1 MASQMQETEAQVS
14 ETSLPQPAGPV
25 LYRPPHLCSLPLQ
38 EHLRDGVD
46 LTQVKKPAS
55 GASSPGASAFKLPDF
70 PAPPFLPAPR
80 QHCVLICA
88 PGRVRVSRE
97 RADPNVQDGL
107 GLLPNP
113 LACAGAQA
121 SLPPS
126 SHTLPAESL
135 LGVLLGPLRA
145 QAASHEAS
153 KAVRRTQEGD
163 SRDAG
168 WWAPKAQAPVGVF
181 TAFDA
186 RGNVCIWGQP
196 RRSCWSSAPFLPG
209 GCGHGFFHGSSS
221 IPPQLPAGG
230 ALPDDHSL
238 APAGVTA
245 VTMPCS
251 KSTERAP
258 LLAQPLL

>member
-126 SHTLPAESL
+126 SHTLPALTIHIL
-135 LGVLLGPLRA
+135 LVQRGPWGSSGCM
-145 QAASHEAS
+145 QSVNSSGTGWHSAS
-153 KAVRRTQEGD
+153 KSCGD
-163 SRDAG
+163 
-168 WWAPKAQAPVGVF
+168 
-181 TAFDA
+181 
-186 RGNVCIWGQP
+186 
-196 RRSCWSSAPFLPG
+196 
-209 GCGHGFFHGSSS
+209 
-221 IPPQLPAGG
+221 
-230 ALPDDHSL
+230 
-238 APAGVTA
+238 
-245 VTMPCS
+245 
-251 KSTERAP
+251 
-258 LLAQPLL
+258 